1 MTVANNTT
9 RNQYSATSGQTVFP
23 YTFEIFS
30 KDDIV
35 VLKNG
40 VTLSEGTNYT
50 VSGVGAENGGNVTLT
65 IGATSGDLITVYR
78 DMALERT
85 TDYQTSGDFLAQDVN
100 NDFDRLWLA
109 SQQIKDSIDRVITI
123 PEGDSPSVNLELPAT
138 ADRAGKVLSFDSGG
152 NVTVTT
158 SSGGGGGASDASA
171 VTYTP
176 GGSGAV
182 ETTVQTKLREF
193 VSVKDFGATG
203 NGTTDDTA
211 FISAALN
218 SGATTV
224 YFPSGTYKITARI
237 FCNVS
242 NNLTVIGDG
251 AKIDMDAVEIYEML
265 RFFVTAPIDILHV
278 EGLHLD
284 GNGWAQMGIYVDCNA
299 QATQLVTIENNFCEY
314 FDNLTVSG
322 STYGIRVDALGAES
336 VRVVGNR
343 VYNVTRTV
351 PVGVGVNSSV
361 GIGIF
366 ELVHGI
372 VISQNHIE
380 NIGSY
385 VGAADAD
392 GMQVWAYNKGLT
404 QHQTAAP
411 RIVENY
417 FYNCKGRFIKLQC
430 ANAIVSNNRFEINN
444 METVDGF
451 IYVDYQQG
459 GGICS
464 DNTAFHNPAVG
475 YGQSARFFSCSLRSN
490 DIHENVYICS
500 NNSVILEGDM
510 YCFAFVFQD
519 GEGVSNGAV
528 KISDN
533 IVSDRF
539 DTYNVEYF
547 TVLGLDNNITFMD
560 LTISNNQLGY
570 LGSTGA
576 LFSFYGPS
584 LADLVHPVIGPSI
597 ANKLKLSLMNNSVRT
612 AGAGIDLIDTQLSGG
627 LPPFLKNLMIR
638 GNANFTDSQVLA
650 QGMDVQTLPQGT
662 TFYYGTDGST
672 GGLINAPV
680 GFDRYMIVEKISHN
694 FCRITALNSVTSG
707 GVPTHRVAMFRTDT
721 LDGYRYESTTALTF

>member
-1 MTVANNTT
+1 MTVANNLS
-9 RNQYSATSGQTVFP
+9 RDQYSATSGQTIFP
-23 YTFEIFS
+23 YTFEIFQ
-30 KDDIV
+30 KEDV
-35 VLKNG
+35 AVLKNS
-40 VTLSEGTNYT
+40 VLLAEGTNYT
-50 VSGVGAENGGNVTLT
+50 VSGVGAENGGNITLT
-65 IGATSGDLITVYR
+65 IGATAGDLITIYR
-78 DMALERT
+78 NMALERT
-85 TDYQTSGDFLAQDVN
+85 SDYQTSGDFLAQEVN
-100 NDFDRLWLA
+100 DDFDRLWLA
-109 SQQIKDSIDRVITI
+109 SQQINDSINRVITI
-123 PEGDSPSVNLELPAT
+123 PEGDSPSVNLELPAS

-158 SSGGGGGASDASA
+158 ATGGGGGASDASA

-176 GGSGAV
+176 GGAGAV
-182 ETTVQTKLREF
+182 ETTVQTKLRQI

-203 NGTTDDTA
+203 DGTTDDTA

-251 AKIDMDAVEIYEML
+251 AKIDMDSVEIYEML

-284 GNGWAQMGIYVDCNA
+284 GNGWAKTGIYVDCNA
-299 QATQLVTIENNFCEY
+299 QATQLVTVENNFCEF

-366 ELVHGI
+366 EVVHGA

-392 GMQVWAYNKGLT
+392 GLQVWAYNKGLT

-417 FYNCKGRFIKLQC
+417 FYNCKGRFIKFQC
-430 ANAIVSNNRFEINN
+430 ANAIVSNNRFELNN
-444 METVDGF
+444 MEAVDGF

-464 DNTAFHNPAVG
+464 DNTAFHKPAVG
-475 YGQSARFFSCSLRSN
+475 YGQSARFFNCSLRSN
-490 DIHENVYICS
+490 DIDENVFICS
-500 NNSVILEGDM
+500 NNSVILQGNM

-519 GEGVSNGAV
+519 GLGVSNGTV
-528 KISDN
+528 KLSDN
-533 IVSDRF
+533 IITDRF
-539 DTYNVEYF
+539 ETYSVDYF
-547 TVLGLDNNITFMD
+547 TVLGLDDSVTFLD

-584 LADLVHPVIGPSI
+584 LADLADAVKGPSI
-597 ANKLKLSLMNNSVRT
+597 AEKYKLSLINNAVRT
-612 AGAGIDLIDTQLSGG
+612 EGAGIDLIDTQLSGG
-627 LPPFLKNLMIR
+627 RPPFMKYLMIA
-638 GNANFTDSQVLA
+638 GNSNFTDSQVFA

-662 TFYYGTDGST
+662 AFYYATDGST

-680 GFDRYMIVEKISHN
+680 GWEQLVVVEKVSHN
-694 FCRITALNSVTSG
+694 FCRISKIAGNEI
-707 GVPTHRVAMFRTDT
+707 AIFRTDV
-721 LDGYRYESTTALTF
+721 LSGYRFNYTTALTF